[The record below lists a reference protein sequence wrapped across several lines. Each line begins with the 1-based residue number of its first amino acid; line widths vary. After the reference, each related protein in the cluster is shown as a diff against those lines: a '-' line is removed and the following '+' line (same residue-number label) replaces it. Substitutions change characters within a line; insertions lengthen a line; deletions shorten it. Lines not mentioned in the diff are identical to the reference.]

1 MHADDQHP
9 CFSRILLF
17 YSTTTTFPD
26 GFFSPLQMAWVWDFF
41 AVLLPLDSWW
51 FFSLLSERSSII
63 LVCKNG
69 RGLVVGSLYSIQGWW
84 RFGKLL
90 VLLGYKSNSF
100 ITHRKKNRRKLVHFF
115 HSEPILLK
123 KCSKH
128 ILHALSTY
136 LELGAESHQTNSKYY
151 YNSVFLCNV
160 DVLNLVY
167 YLPVDSH
174 VMVLDI

>member
-1 MHADDQHP
+1 MDIFPIWNTMHADDQHP

-41 AVLLPLDSWW
+41 FAASYSHSNSWW

-123 KCSKH
+123 NVANIFYMLWVFRTW
-128 ILHALSTY
+128 ILYS
-136 LELGAESHQTNSKYY
+136 
-151 YNSVFLCNV
+151 C
-160 DVLNLVY
+160 
-167 YLPVDSH
+167 
-174 VMVLDI
+174 VMLMF